1 MRKRFSAT
9 LVAVSVVIG
18 AAALPARSAQ
28 ADDWPSVVATITVGT
43 APWGVAFSPDGSR
56 AYVGNSGSGSIS
68 VIDVMSRAEI
78 ARPSGGARPAGVAV
92 TPDGSSVLIA
102 DYGIWSMLFMDP
114 ADLNAPIS
122 DQSLSGCVGPL
133 AVAMRDDGAAAYVGC
148 SDDGRIREISIPG
161 RVVTSLREPG
171 LQGSYVRDIAYVS
184 KGSKARDDFAYL
196 LNVTQNPNQ
205 ADFGPLGG
213 YFRLH
218 HSATN
223 IALPGYGLSLAVDR
237 RGTLAYVG
245 DQSGN
250 LSIIGIAA
258 DGSGSVLH
266 TLQIGGELGGVAL
279 SPDEKT
285 AYVTDRVGNTLSIV
299 DVAIRTVTYSVAVG
313 ASALRVA
320 VSPDG
325 RTVLVTNNGTDTV
338 SVIDVPQVTT
348 ASTAVGSRLM
358 LECEAEMVVGATVAC
373 SVSGA
378 DPSIEILWRAA
389 YNPPFAGAGVT
400 LDGSGSGTFSFVV
413 PAAALGQVVTV
424 ELVDW
429 LAPVSLGIVGGPVPT
444 SVPSG
449 GGPMPVTLPAL
460 LAMLLVMSVGLA
472 ARHRTRSGSFRGSK
486 ETERG

>member
-1 MRKRFSAT
+1 MRKMFSAT
-9 LVAVSVVIG
+9 LVAVAVVIG
-18 AAALPARSAQ
+18 PAVLPALSAR
-28 ADDWPSVVATITVGT
+28 ADDGPSVAATITVGV

-56 AYVGNSGSGSIS
+56 AYVANSGSGSIS
-68 VIDVMSRAEI
+68 VIDVMSRTEI
-78 ARPSGGARPAGVAV
+78 ARLSGGTNPAGVAV

-102 DYGIWSMLFMDP
+102 DYGRWSMLFLNP
-114 ADLNAPIS
+114 ADLSAPVGE
-122 DQSLSGCVGPL
+122 QSLSSCVGPL
-133 AVAMRDDGAAAYVGC
+133 AIAMRDDGAAAYVGC

-171 LQGSYVRDIAYVS
+171 LQGSYVRDIAYVA

-237 RGTLAYVG
+237 LGTLAYVG

-250 LSIIGIAA
+250 LSIIGIAI
-258 DGSGSVLH
+258 DGSASVLH

-279 SPDEKT
+279 SPEEKT

-299 DVAIRTVTYSVAVG
+299 DVATRTVTYSVAVG

-325 RTVLVTNNGTDTV
+325 CTVLVTNNGTDTV
-338 SVIDVPQVTT
+338 SVIYVPQATS
-348 ASTAVGSRLM
+348 ASTVVGPRLM

-449 GGPMPVTLPAL
+449 GGPMPVWS
-460 LAMLLVMSVGLA
+460 LVTFALA
-472 ARHRTRSGSFRGSK
+472 AGSVVGRVPHRLRRAGAD
-486 ETERG
+486 